1 MQLDTKCALSMLVSI
16 VRRMTSK
23 HMVTSMYVFQGH

>member
-1 MQLDTKCALSMLVSI
+1 VSI

-23 HMVTSMYVFQGH
+23 HMVTSMYVSQGH